1 MKQNKC
7 PYWDE
12 KEGKCTL
19 ETQLAGTPLGGEIL
33 PGRLQTLENLA
44 LKIFHP
50 PTDSHPAYFGKD
62 EDQKKKDEDQKKK
75 QEYWDKE
82 LEKMDEGK
90 GKK

>member
-33 PGRLQTLENLA
+33 PSRLQTLENLA
-44 LKIFHP
+44 SKIFHP
-50 PTDSHPAYFGKD
+50 PTDSQPANFEELEKR
-62 EDQKKKDEDQKKK
+62 QK
-75 QEYWDKE
+75 YWEKE
-82 LEKMDEGK
+82 LEKMDKGK